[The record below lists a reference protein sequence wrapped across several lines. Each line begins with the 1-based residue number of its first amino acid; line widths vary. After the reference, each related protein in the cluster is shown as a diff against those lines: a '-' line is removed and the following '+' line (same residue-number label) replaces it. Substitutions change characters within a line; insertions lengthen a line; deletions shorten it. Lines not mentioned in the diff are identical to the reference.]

1 MKNKILDFHPILGA
15 ITYNDL
21 INDLSSLLEDYNT
34 LEETI
39 QDILKNNNYDDE
51 CISFLKVYFKV
62 QRKNRSY
69 CFRSFAGK
77 QATFTKNSICT
88 GT

>member
-1 MKNKILDFHPILGA
+1 MENKILDFHPILGA

-51 CISFLKVYFKV
+51 NISSLLNYNISNRLEWLLFVLK
-62 QRKNRSY
+62 SLL
-69 CFRSFAGK
+69 
-77 QATFTKNSICT
+77 
-88 GT
+88 

>member
-1 MKNKILDFHPILGA
+1 MENKILDFHPILGA

-51 CISFLKVYFKV
+51 YISSLLNDNISNRLEWLLFVLK
-62 QRKNRSY
+62 SLL
-69 CFRSFAGK
+69 
-77 QATFTKNSICT
+77 
-88 GT
+88 

>member
-21 INDLSSLLEDYNT
+21 INDLSSLLKDYNT

-39 QDILKNNNYDDE
+39 QDILKNNNYDE
-51 CISFLKVYFKV
+51 YISSLLNDNISNRLEWLLFVLK
-62 QRKNRSY
+62 SLL
-69 CFRSFAGK
+69 
-77 QATFTKNSICT
+77 
-88 GT
+88 

>member
-39 QDILKNNNYDDE
+39 QDILKNNNYDE
-51 CISFLKVYFKV
+51 YISSLLNDNISNRLEWLLFVLK
-62 QRKNRSY
+62 SLL
-69 CFRSFAGK
+69 
-77 QATFTKNSICT
+77 
-88 GT
+88 